1 MNQSVSESVTIYSLF
16 FISIGGPL
24 VLEAEGTFTLTGI
37 LRGGGVDCSRLDDE
51 NYVANTTGVWMRVGA
66 FSNWIRETIERET
79 RVGRK
84 F

>member
-37 LRGGGVDCSRLDDE
+37 LRGGGVDCSRLDE
-51 NYVANTTGVWMRVGA
+51 KTYVANTTGVWMRVGA
-66 FSNWIRETIERET
+66 FSNWIQETIERET